1 MQRLL
6 ALLAGIF
13 SGLIVGAVAALL
25 LAPQSGTELR
35 EQTREWLATAMDEAR
50 QAAQAKR
57 IELNEQFTALK
68 RGDTPQ

>member
-25 LAPQSGTELR
+25 LAPKSGTALR
-35 EQTREWLATAMDEAR
+35 EQTREWLNAALDEAR

-57 IELNEQFTALK
+57 IELNDQFTTLK
-68 RGDTPQ
+68 RGETPG